1 MTYTCADSKSVPF
14 AGAGFHFY
22 ITAKSGKSLRATRRL
37 CLLKRL
43 RRTPVKRLLAI
54 VLMLTVLP
62 ASAEWRLLI
71 VTDAEDTYYV
81 DPATKTRGKKPRV
94 TTLLNG
100 RSRETRMSNKVVWE
114 ADCQK
119 RRVRALSR
127 IGYEKRYF
135 QGKVLFHDKHPGDPV
150 FPLPNSPTEKLFVY
164 LCGFKP

>member
-1 MTYTCADSKSVPF
+1 MPSGILEQVCPAALVFILISQAP
-14 AGAGFHFY
+14 
-22 ITAKSGKSLRATRRL
+22 SGKSLLASSRL
-37 CLLKRL
+37 CSVMRPL
-43 RRTPVKRLLAI
+43 RTPVKRLLAI
-54 VLMLTVLP
+54 LLMLTALP

-71 VTDAEDTYYV
+71 VTAAEDTYYV

-100 RSRETRMSNKVVWE
+100 RSRDTRMSNKVVWE
-114 ADCQK
+114 ADCEK

-135 QGKVLFHDKHPGDPV
+135 QGKVLFHDKYPGDPV

>member
-1 MTYTCADSKSVPF
+1 MGALQDSRASLLNHFSFCFDIVAQSSKSLL
-14 AGAGFHFY
+14 A
-22 ITAKSGKSLRATRRL
+22 SSRL
-37 CLLKRL
+37 CSLTRPLLR
-43 RRTPVKRLLAI
+43 PVKRLLAI
-54 VLMLTVLP
+54 LLTLTALP

-71 VTDAEDTYYV
+71 VTAAEDTYYV

-114 ADCQK
+114 ADCEK

-135 QGKVLFHDKHPGDPV
+135 QGKVLFHDKYPGDPV

>member
-1 MTYTCADSKSVPF
+1 MSFSSMKRFLFILLVL
-14 AGAGFHFY
+14 
-22 ITAKSGKSLRATRRL
+22 IT
-37 CLLKRL
+37 
-43 RRTPVKRLLAI
+43 
-54 VLMLTVLP
+54 LP
-62 ASAEWRLLI
+62 ARAEWRLLI
-71 VTDAEDTYYV
+71 VTAAEDTYYV

-114 ADCQK
+114 ADCEK

-135 QGKVLFHDKHPGDPV
+135 QGKVLFRDNHPGDPV

>member
-1 MTYTCADSKSVPF
+1 M
-14 AGAGFHFY
+14 
-22 ITAKSGKSLRATRRL
+22 
-37 CLLKRL
+37 
-43 RRTPVKRLLAI
+43 LAA
-54 VLMLTVLP
+54 LP
-62 ASAEWRLLI
+62 ANAEWRLLI

-100 RSRETRMSNKVVWE
+100 RSRDTRMSNKVVWE
-114 ADCQK
+114 ADCEK

-127 IGYEKRYF
+127 IGYQKRYF
-135 QGKVLFHDKHPGDPV
+135 QGKVLFHDKYPGDPV